1 MKASKM
7 YEYPSSLTGKVEDPF
22 RGWEEYPS
30 SLPGFDPLC
39 EDGDLY
45 SERLEALAMELFSP
59 EDALQVIDLH
69 GR

>member
-7 YEYPSSLTGKVEDPF
+7 YEYPSSLPGKVEDQF

-45 SERLEALAMELFSP
+45 SERLEAMAMELFSS

>member
-7 YEYPSSLTGKVEDPF
+7 YEYPSGLLGKVEDQF

-45 SERLEALAMELFSP
+45 SDRLEVMAMELFSL

-69 GR
+69 GW

>member
-1 MKASKM
+1 MKASKTD
-7 YEYPSSLTGKVEDPF
+7 EYPSRPPDKVEDPF

-30 SLPGFDPLC
+30 SLTGFDPLC

-45 SERLEALAMELFSP
+45 SERLEAMAIDLFSP
-59 EDALQVIDLH
+59 EDALQVIDLR